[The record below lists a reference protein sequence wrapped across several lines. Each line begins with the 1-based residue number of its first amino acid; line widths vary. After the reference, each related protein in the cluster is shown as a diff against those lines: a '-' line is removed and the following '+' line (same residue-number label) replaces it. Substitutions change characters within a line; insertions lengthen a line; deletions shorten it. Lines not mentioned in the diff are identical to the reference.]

1 MSKSQKK
8 ETNADEKK
16 EVKLYFD
23 VEKSKGNT
31 FEKNVNIINNMYFGK
46 GIDISDNPFI
56 IINEKDQNKYLSI
69 LHFVIKTKEGQVLKE
84 VFMPASFLQPIFY
97 YENIL
102 FHFSH
107 DNKLIVIEIGENDYK
122 QFWFKENAVEKKV
135 TTKEEESKIKALKA
149 KLESLNGESNLKKK
163 YESLIDIFTKDLDC
177 SLLHKNP
184 KKINKTFIISLDGVN
199 NEYIIEIESILDTQI
214 DDFGVLREQIKL
226 NIGTILLDDG
236 INCLKS
242 YVNAKKNGK
251 EKETNYDNN
260 DFKCPIIYKN
270 FADEIIPQDN
280 AILIEIK
287 SGFALKDVIDQL
299 DKRIKIINNCDL
311 IKNGQRPV
319 FFIGIVNILS
329 DNIDKEMSIKEK
341 EIKVNANLLLVSC
354 VDYKYCGIDI
364 SREMHGE
371 YLLYKK
377 INSLEEKMV
386 SNFNDI
392 NKKINEMD
400 TKINKM
406 DTKINTMD
414 KKIDGISN
422 NVNTINGQ
430 IQALINL
437 MKTNFPNIQLL
448 GLNGINSNNFDEQNE
463 N

>member
-1 MSKSQKK
+1 M
-8 ETNADEKK
+8 
-16 EVKLYFD
+16 
-23 VEKSKGNT
+23 
-31 FEKNVNIINNMYFGK
+31 
-46 GIDISDNPFI
+46 
-56 IINEKDQNKYLSI
+56 
-69 LHFVIKTKEGQVLKE
+69 
-84 VFMPASFLQPIFY
+84 
-97 YENIL
+97 
-102 FHFSH
+102 
-107 DNKLIVIEIGENDYK
+107 
-122 QFWFKENAVEKKV
+122 EKKV

-149 KLESLNGESNLKKK
+149 KLESLNGENNLKQK

-299 DKRIKIINNCDL
+299 DKRIKIINNCDF

-377 INSLEEKMV
+377 INSLEEKMA